1 MRNDR
6 GFTLMWALIVMVL
19 VGSLS
24 AVTVTRIATMHG
36 AMVADEGD
44 LAALLAADGALATAR
59 TTLLAD
65 PAWAGDRIVVGRVP
79 VVTTVVRAATGW
91 SVTARAGG
99 SVVLDAALIP
109 DASRPPKIASWKR
122 TR

>member
-59 TTLLAD
+59 TTLIVD
-65 PAWAGDRIVVGRVP
+65 PTWTGDRIVVGKVP
-79 VVTTVVRAATGW
+79 VLTSVLRSAGGW

-99 SVVLDAALIP
+99 SVVLDATLVSDGAYPL
-109 DASRPPKIASWKR
+109 RLTSWRR